1 MKNKLK
7 NLPSQPGIYLFFNS
21 DKELIYVGKATSL
34 KDRVRSYFSGS
45 NTSRPIENLI
55 HEVKNI
61 KWIVTD
67 SVLEAIILESI
78 YIKDKDPKYNVLG
91 KDDKSWN
98 YIGITKDEFP
108 TLKTIRQHEYKQL
121 TDTEKRKKY
130 GKIFGPFPG
139 LKTKETLKLLRQIF
153 TYSTCKPDQER
164 ACFYHQIEQC
174 LGVCTNEITPAEY
187 KRKSINPLSLFLN
200 GKKKQLIK
208 TLEQRMKRASRD
220 ENFEEAQ
227 RLRDQIQNLQKIH
240 DVALL
245 NKSFFINPLKRLQ
258 NNYTRI
264 EGYDISNLGST
275 GIVGSLVVFEHGEPI
290 KSDYRKFKIK
300 TLKGQSDV
308 DALAEMIDRRAKRDD
323 WPLPDLFL
331 IDGGKPQVNKVNQ
344 VLKEHNI
351 KTPVIGIAKGAARK
365 KNEFHVPRNK
375 KLTDWLGQHKN
386 ILIQVRDEAHR
397 FAITYQRSLRKIK

>member
-34 KDRVRSYFSGS
+34 KDRVRSYFSGPS
-45 NTSRPIENLI
+45 TSRPIENLI

-61 KWIVTD
+61 KWLVTD
-67 SVLEAIILESI
+67 SVLEAIILEAI
-78 YIKDKDPKYNVLG
+78 YIKDKNPKYNVLG

-98 YIGITKDEFP
+98 YIAITRDEYP

-121 TDTEKRKKY
+121 TDIQKKKKY

-187 KRKSINPLSLFLN
+187 KRKSINPLSLFLS

-208 TLEQRMKRASRD
+208 TLEQRMKRASKD
-220 ENFEEAQ
+220 QNFEEAQ

-245 NKSFFINPLKRLQ
+245 NKSFFKHNIHEPEGEFI
-258 NNYTRI
+258 RI
-264 EGYDISNLGST
+264 EGYDISNLGPT

-290 KSDYRKFKIK
+290 KSDYRKFRIK

-308 DALAEMIDRRAKRDD
+308 DALAEMIHRRAKRKD
-323 WPLPDLFL
+323 WPLPDIFL
-331 IDGGKPQVNKVNQ
+331 IDGGKPQVNRTNK

-375 KLTDWLGQHKN
+375 KLTVWLSQHKN

-397 FAITYQRSLRKIK
+397 FAIAYQRSLRKIK